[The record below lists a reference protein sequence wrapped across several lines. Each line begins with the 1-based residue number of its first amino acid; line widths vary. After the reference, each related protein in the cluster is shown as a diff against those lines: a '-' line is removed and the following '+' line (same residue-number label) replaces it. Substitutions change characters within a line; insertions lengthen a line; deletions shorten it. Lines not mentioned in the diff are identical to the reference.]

1 MLKKV
6 FSLLVVLVL
15 GISTYAQAS
24 DTKIAVV
31 DVQTVLSKSK
41 ELNELKKEQ
50 DNRRKEMAKFIKNAS
65 ESIKKEQDVKK
76 KEALA
81 KKYDK
86 ELQAKQEANA
96 KVYKTKIETID
107 KKIADAINAQAKSQ
121 GYDFVFRKEV
131 LLYGADD
138 ITESVVKVVK

>member
-1 MLKKV
+1 MEMDIASLAMSLKE
-6 FSLLVVLVL
+6 
-15 GISTYAQAS
+15 
-24 DTKIAVV
+24 V
-31 DVQTVLSKSK
+31 DE
-41 ELNELKKEQ
+41 ELEYLTMDLFADQE
-50 DNRRKEMAKFIKNAS
+50 
-65 ESIKKEQDVKK
+65 DVKK

-96 KVYKTKIETID
+96 KVYKTKLETID